1 MIYDIHKTPQDDFI
15 FKKIFGDR
23 NNEDILKDLLES
35 ILNTKIDLK
44 VTIKSAE
51 LDREKK
57 DNKYG
62 VLDIFAQFTIEEK
75 GITAEEKE
83 EEKKEITADIEM
95 QIEDQHN
102 MGERSLYYGAELYYN
117 SLKKSEKYTKN
128 KKTIGICILS
138 FELFQ
143 SEDYIVKGQMMTE
156 DKHEVI
162 TDGIQLYYIQLPTF
176 ERTKGKIKG
185 RKKLEQWLN
194 FIIHRDKEAVDMA
207 IKENDK
213 VEKAEEILKA
223 ILADDELQ
231 EELRIRE
238 KHRMDYNNDM
248 MYAKQEG
255 RKEDKLEVAK
265 KLLAR
270 GLEIFD
276 IQDITGLTK
285 KEIEKLARVSS

>member
-1 MIYDIHKTPQDDFI
+1 
-15 FKKIFGDR
+15 
-23 NNEDILKDLLES
+23 
-35 ILNTKIDLK
+35 
-44 VTIKSAE
+44 
-51 LDREKK
+51 
-57 DNKYG
+57 
-62 VLDIFAQFTIEEK
+62 
-75 GITAEEKE
+75 
-83 EEKKEITADIEM
+83 
-95 QIEDQHN
+95 
-102 MGERSLYYGAELYYN
+102 
-117 SLKKSEKYTKN
+117 
-128 KKTIGICILS
+128 
-138 FELFQ
+138 
-143 SEDYIVKGQMMTE
+143 
-156 DKHEVI
+156 
-162 TDGIQLYYIQLPTF
+162 
-176 ERTKGKIKG
+176 
-185 RKKLEQWLN
+185 
-194 FIIHRDKEAVDMA
+194 MA